1 MTPQPVIDLVVSM
14 MALAGVAG
22 GLSAVIM
29 LALTWLASFEN

>member
-22 GLSAVIM
+22 GLSAILM
-29 LALTWLASFEN
+29 MILAAIANFEN